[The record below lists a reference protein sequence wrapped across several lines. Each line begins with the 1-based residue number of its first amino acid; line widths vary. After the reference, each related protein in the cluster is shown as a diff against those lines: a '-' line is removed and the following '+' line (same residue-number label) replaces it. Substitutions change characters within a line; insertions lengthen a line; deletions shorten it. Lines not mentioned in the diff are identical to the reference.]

1 MPSTPATRAKNR
13 QSYSAAA
20 RVEVGLEV
28 GAWPRLE
35 RRLFVRVGAV
45 ELLGEEVSDLG
56 RQRAKEVLGRLG
68 LEDEDLV
75 FLCRAVEAL
84 R

>member
-1 MPSTPATRAKNR
+1 MPSTPATQAKNR
-13 QSYSAAA
+13 QQYSAAA

-28 GAWPRLE
+28 GAWPMLA

-56 RQRAKEVLGRLG
+56 RGRARALLARLAQ
-68 LEDEDLV
+68 EDEDLQY
-75 FLCRAVEAL
+75 LCRAVEAL